1 MVEILVGLGIVVL
14 LAVAL
19 QSAFDRSRSKA
30 QSLLEQIQTLSEAS
44 ERFKADTGCYPIQ
57 ASILFDESRASFA
70 SNNSCAKGIQN
81 TWNGPYLKPVSVA
94 SVGSG
99 ILSLDGIADG
109 THLRISSAAGPYG
122 TRYVA
127 WVSFLP
133 GDIALNFLSECNGVS
148 SGTGTQYGPI
158 SGLVGHK
165 CGAASQITPGSSN
178 HTVWRIM
185 AETR

>member
-1 MVEILVGLGIVVL
+1 MNKRTQSGFSLIEVLVGLGIVVL

-19 QSAFDRSRSKA
+19 QSVVDRSRSKA
-30 QSLLEQIQTLSEAS
+30 QSLLEQIQTLSNAS

-57 ASILFDESRASFA
+57 VTILFDETRASFA

-81 TWNGPYLKPVSVA
+81 TWNGPYLERMDVA

-99 ILSLDGIADG
+99 IIPLNNIADG
-109 THLRISSAAGPYG
+109 VHLRISSAMGPYG

-133 GDIALNFLSECNGVS
+133 GDVALNFLSKTAEKTS
-148 SGTGTQYGPI
+148 SFRARMKGGKNT
-158 SGLVGHK
+158 SFK
-165 CGAASQITPGSSN
+165 ES
-178 HTVWRIM
+178 R
-185 AETR
+185 